1 MSQSQVILDFATDL
15 ARRAGAL
22 ISAERE
28 RGGLTLSYKDGIE
41 LLTSADLKS
50 DQLIRSELSAAF
62 PGHRILSEESSPT
75 MPQEER
81 NEGPLWIVD
90 PIDGTVNFAY
100 GQAAVAVSIAFAV
113 DGVVQAGVVHSPF
126 LQETYCGRRG
136 AGATLNGLPLHT
148 GDCAE
153 LGRALI
159 GTGFPYERQ
168 ERPPLVQRLARVLM
182 HCRDFRRIGS
192 AALDLCWVAAGR
204 LDGFYET
211 LKPWDFAAACLIA
224 REAGARTG
232 HLGPVPRGVP
242 ADLYG
247 IDVVAAGPG
256 IYDDLVALLCSH
268 SASEEG
274 QP

>member
-1 MSQSQVILDFATDL
+1 MSQLPEILAFATDL

-22 ISAERE
+22 IAAERE
-28 RGGLTLSYKDGIE
+28 RGGLTLSYKEGVE
-41 LLTSADLKS
+41 LLTSADLQA

-62 PGHRILSEESSPT
+62 PRHRILSEESSPA

-81 NEGPLWIVD
+81 NQGPLWIVD

-100 GQAAVAVSIAFAV
+100 GHASVAVSIAYAV

-126 LQETYCGRRG
+126 LQETYRGLKGR
-136 AGATLNGLPLHT
+136 GATLNNVPLRASECT
-148 GDCAE
+148 QLE
-153 LGRALI
+153 RALI

-168 ERPPLVQRLARVLM
+168 DRPRLVRRLNQVLR

-192 AALDLCWVAAGR
+192 ASLDICWVGAGR

-224 REAGARTG
+224 REAGALTG
-232 HLGPVPRGVP
+232 HLGAVP
-242 ADLYG
+242 AHVPPDLFG
-247 IDVVAAGPG
+247 EDVVAAGPG
-256 IYDDLVALLCSH
+256 IYGELVALLR
-268 SASEEG
+268 AIPPEEA
-274 QP
+274 QV

>member
-1 MSQSQVILDFATDL
+1 MSQAILDFALDL

-28 RGGLTLSYKDGIE
+28 RGALALSYKEGIE

-50 DQLIRSELSAAF
+50 DQLIGEGIRAAF
-62 PGHRILSEESSPT
+62 PGHQILSEESSPA

-81 NEGPLWIVD
+81 NRGPLWIID

-100 GQAAVAVSIAFAV
+100 GLAAVAISIAYAV

-126 LQETYCGRRG
+126 LGETYCGRRG
-136 AGATLNGLPLHT
+136 GGATLNGAPIRASECVRL
-148 GDCAE
+148 D
-153 LGRALI
+153 RALI
-159 GTGFPYERQ
+159 GTGFPYDRSQ
-168 ERPPLVQRLARVLM
+168 RPLLLRRLGRVLE

-224 REAGARTG
+224 REAGAQTG
-232 HLGPVPRGVP
+232 HLGEVP
-242 ADLYG
+242 AGMPPDLYG
-247 IDVVAAGPG
+247 EEVVAAGPG
-256 IYDDLVALLCSH
+256 IHADLVALLRST
-268 SASEEG
+268 SAGEG
-274 QP
+274 GQA

>member
-1 MSQSQVILDFATDL
+1 MTQPQVILEFATDL

-22 ISAERE
+22 IAAERQG
-28 RGGLTLSYKDGIE
+28 GGLTLSYKDGIE

-50 DQLIRSELSAAF
+50 DALIRGEISAAF
-62 PGHRILSEESSPT
+62 PGHRILSEESSPA
-75 MPQEER
+75 MPQAER
-81 NEGPLWIVD
+81 NQGPLWIVD

-100 GQAAVAVSIAFAV
+100 GHAAVAVSLAYAE

-126 LQETYCGRRG
+126 LQETYCARRG
-136 AGATLNGLPLHT
+136 GGATLNGLALRT
-148 GDCAE
+148 SDCAE

-159 GTGFPYERQ
+159 GTGFPYDRQ
-168 ERPPLVQRLARVLM
+168 ERPPLVRRLARVLT

-224 REAGARTG
+224 RESGARTG
-232 HLGPVPRGVP
+232 HLGAVPTGVP
-242 ADLYG
+242 PELYG
-247 IDVVAAGPG
+247 EDVVAAGPG
-256 IYDDLVALLCSH
+256 IYEDLVALLR
-268 SASEEG
+268 AVPIDEEVR
-274 QP
+274 P

>member
-1 MSQSQVILDFATDL
+1 MNDSSAILEFATDL
-15 ARRAGAL
+15 ACRAGKL
-22 ISAERE
+22 IAAERQ

-50 DQLIRSELSAAF
+50 DQLICAEIRAAF
-62 PGHRILSEESSPT
+62 PEHRILSEESSPG
-75 MPQEER
+75 MSQAER
-81 NEGPLWIVD
+81 NQGPLWIID

-100 GQAAVAVSIAFAV
+100 GQAAVAVSIAYAE

-126 LQETYCGRRG
+126 LDETYCARLGGG
-136 AGATLNGLPLHT
+136 ARLNGQALHT
-148 GDCAE
+148 GECRE

-159 GTGFPYERQ
+159 GTGFPYDRQ
-168 ERPPLVQRLARVLM
+168 ERPPLVARLAKVLM

-211 LKPWDFAAACLIA
+211 LKPWDFGAACLIA

-232 HLGPVPRGVP
+232 HLGAVPCGMP

-247 IDVVAAGPG
+247 VDVVAAGPG
-256 IYDDLVALLCSH
+256 IYEDLLALLRSP
-268 SASEEG
+268 ADEEVKS
-274 QP
+274 

>member
-1 MSQSQVILDFATDL
+1 LSRLQEILEFAADL
-15 ARRAGAL
+15 ARQAGAL
-22 ISAERE
+22 IAAERE
-28 RGGLTLSYKDGIE
+28 RGGLRLSYKEGVE

-50 DQLIRSELSAAF
+50 DQLIGERISAAF
-62 PGHRILSEESSPT
+62 PGHRILSEESSPA

-81 NEGPLWIVD
+81 NRGPLWIVD

-100 GQAAVAVSIAFAV
+100 GLAPVAVSIAYAE
-113 DGVVQAGVVHSPF
+113 DGVVQAGVVHGPF
-126 LQETYCGRRG
+126 LGETYCGRRG
-136 AGATLNGLPLHT
+136 GGATLNGAPLRASE
-148 GDCAE
+148 CAR
-153 LGRALI
+153 LDRALI
-159 GTGFPYERQ
+159 GTGFPYDRSQ
-168 ERPPLVQRLARVLM
+168 RPALVRRLERVLD

-232 HLGPVPRGVP
+232 HLGEVPAGMP

-247 IDVVAAGPG
+247 EDVVAAGPG
-256 IYDDLVALLCSH
+256 IFGALLDLLR
-268 SASEEG
+268 AVPPEEG
-274 QP
+274 PP